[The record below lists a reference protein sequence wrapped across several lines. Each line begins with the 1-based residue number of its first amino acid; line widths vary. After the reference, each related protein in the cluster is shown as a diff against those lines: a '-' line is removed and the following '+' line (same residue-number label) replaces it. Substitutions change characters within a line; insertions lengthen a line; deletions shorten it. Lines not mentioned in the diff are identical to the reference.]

1 MEDPEGDLEDIE
13 DPEEVHKLQALR
25 SLSVM
30 IVLLKEYVANNLPQF
45 MSVLAAGLKEST
57 SWTLKMQALGTWR
70 VFIRTLAEVSTKH
83 KLTKKATSSSSSP
96 LSRVAQQA
104 VIVIMQSLEGGSD
117 KKREEEGSGRSRRSV
132 EVHSLAV
139 RILEDIIIE
148 HRDLVK
154 G

>member
-1 MEDPEGDLEDIE
+1 
-13 DPEEVHKLQALR
+13 
-25 SLSVM
+25 
-30 IVLLKEYVANNLPQF
+30 
-45 MSVLAAGLKEST
+45 
-57 SWTLKMQALGTWR
+57 MQALGTWR
-70 VFIRTLAEVSTKH
+70 VFIRTLAEVSSKH
-83 KLTKKATSSSSSP
+83 KQTKRATSSSSSSSSP

-104 VIVIMQSLEGGSD
+104 VIVIMQSLEGGSE
-117 KKREEEGSGRSRRSV
+117 KKMEEEGSGRSRRST

>member
-1 MEDPEGDLEDIE
+1 MEDPEVDPEEVE
-13 DPEEVHKLQALR
+13 DPEEAHKLQALR

-45 MSVLAAGLKEST
+45 MSVLAAGLREST
-57 SWTLKMQALGTWR
+57 TRNLKMQALGTWR
-70 VFIRTLAEVSTKH
+70 VFIKTLAEVSVRH
-83 KLTKKATSSSSSP
+83 KPSSQASSLSP
-96 LSRVAQQA
+96 LGRVAQQA
-104 VIVIMQSLEGGSD
+104 VIVIMQSLEEVGG
-117 KKREEEGSGRSRRSV
+117 KTRRSA

-139 RILEDIIIE
+139 CILEDIIIE